1 MREKEEE
8 DRGRVHESRVAV
20 VAIVPATGGACDENG
35 TPRGAAADE
44 SKASGIGVID
54 REDCG
59 GDGGKGTSPAAAA
72 AEDDGILSLAP
83 PLRPPAYA
91 DLVSDPS
98 DLLRIKPDVAA
109 AILASRHRPEGKKPW
124 GRIGMMISRG
134 TMPTTTRRG
143 GIGGGRGR
151 RVLVRSDREIADD
164 CNDRVD
170 VDRWSTRR

>member
-1 MREKEEE
+1 M
-8 DRGRVHESRVAV
+8 
-20 VAIVPATGGACDENG
+20 
-35 TPRGAAADE
+35 
-44 SKASGIGVID
+44 ID

-124 GRIGMMISRG
+124 EEDRDDDFAQGE
-134 TMPTTTRRG
+134 G
-143 GIGGGRGR
+143 GSEEDEGGACWYVVIER
-151 RVLVRSDREIADD
+151 
-164 CNDRVD
+164 
-170 VDRWSTRR
+170 

>member
-20 VAIVPATGGACDENG
+20 VAVVPATGGACDENG

-124 GRIGMMISRG
+124 EE
-134 TMPTTTRRG
+134 
-143 GIGGGRGR
+143 
-151 RVLVRSDREIADD
+151 DRDDDFARDDADD
-164 CNDRVD
+164 DKARGDR
-170 VDRWSTRR
+170 RRTRAARAGT

>member
-1 MREKEEE
+1 M
-8 DRGRVHESRVAV
+8 
-20 VAIVPATGGACDENG
+20 
-35 TPRGAAADE
+35 
-44 SKASGIGVID
+44 ID

-124 GRIGMMISRG
+124 EE
-134 TMPTTTRRG
+134 
-143 GIGGGRGR
+143 
-151 RVLVRSDREIADD
+151 DRDDDFARDDADD
-164 CNDRVD
+164 DKARGDR
-170 VDRWSTRR
+170 RRTRAARAGT

>member
-20 VAIVPATGGACDENG
+20 VAVVPATGGACDENG

-59 GDGGKGTSPAAAA
+59 GDGGKGTSPRTTLSCPWRPRCDRRRTLISCPIRRTSCASSQTWPPRYLPP
-72 AEDDGILSLAP
+72 GID
-83 PLRPPAYA
+83 R
-91 DLVSDPS
+91 
-98 DLLRIKPDVAA
+98 RGR
-109 AILASRHRPEGKKPW
+109 SRGR
-124 GRIGMMISRG
+124 RIGMMISRG

-164 CNDRVD
+164 CNDRVG
-170 VDRWSTRR
+170 VDRWTTRR